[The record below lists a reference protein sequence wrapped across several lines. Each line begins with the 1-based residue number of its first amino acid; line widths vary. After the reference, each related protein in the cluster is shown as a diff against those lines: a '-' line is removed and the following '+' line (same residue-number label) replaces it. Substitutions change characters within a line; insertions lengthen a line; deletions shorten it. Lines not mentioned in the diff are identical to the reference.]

1 MNNGDMNMNKSIN
14 ISSSLLLEK
23 TINNEKVPRCP
34 CICPGGMMNMLTVEL
49 MEKEKVW
56 WPEAHI
62 NPKVMAKLAESVYLN
77 NLFDNIGV
85 PSCMTVEAESMGAKV
100 DLGSISI
107 EPRVIEYAINSVK
120 EWNKLENINIDS
132 GRVKVVLDALK
143 IIKSNKSGAAI
154 IGNLTGPISVASSL
168 VEAIQFYKDLH
179 KNPKDSKKIMEI
191 VTDNLILFGKA
202 QIEAG
207 AEFITISDPSGTGEI
222 LGPNLFKK
230 YALPYLNRICR
241 ELKPLCK
248 GIIVHIC
255 GQLKSIYEELL
266 QLECD
271 VISVDAVVNLKQ
283 LKKRLPN
290 KIIMGNVSTFALAS
304 GNKKIIHKLCEN
316 CIENGTN
323 ILSPA
328 CGLGTTTKIDSI
340 KIIMETSKEN
350 MEEI

>member
-1 MNNGDMNMNKSIN
+1 
-14 ISSSLLLEK
+14 
-23 TINNEKVPRCP
+23 
-34 CICPGGMMNMLTVEL
+34 
-49 MEKEKVW
+49 
-56 WPEAHI
+56 
-62 NPKVMAKLAESVYLN
+62 
-77 NLFDNIGV
+77 
-85 PSCMTVEAESMGAKV
+85 
-100 DLGSISI
+100 
-107 EPRVIEYAINSVK
+107 
-120 EWNKLENINIDS
+120 
-132 GRVKVVLDALK
+132 
-143 IIKSNKSGAAI
+143 
-154 IGNLTGPISVASSL
+154 
-168 VEAIQFYKDLH
+168 
-179 KNPKDSKKIMEI
+179 MEI

>member
-1 MNNGDMNMNKSIN
+1 
-14 ISSSLLLEK
+14 
-23 TINNEKVPRCP
+23 
-34 CICPGGMMNMLTVEL
+34 
-49 MEKEKVW
+49 
-56 WPEAHI
+56 
-62 NPKVMAKLAESVYLN
+62 
-77 NLFDNIGV
+77 
-85 PSCMTVEAESMGAKV
+85 MTVEAESMGAKV

-168 VEAIQFYKDLH
+168 VEGIQFYKDL
-179 KNPKDSKKIMEI
+179 
-191 VTDNLILFGKA
+191 LILFGKA

-207 AEFITISDPSGTGEI
+207 AAFITISDPSGTGEI